1 MAVEVLEADDVDA
14 EADFDDVLRRVD
26 VEVEVE
32 VEVDVEEATDTVD
45 VVAYDEDGDDSFVLL
60 AVLGFLAVEELDM
73 DIDEDD
79 TDEDFFFDDDDDDDV
94 FDDDEQ

>member
-32 VEVDVEEATDTVD
+32 VDVEEATDAVD

-73 DIDEDD
+73 DIVDEDED
-79 TDEDFFFDDDDDDDV
+79 TDDFFDDDDDDDDDV
-94 FDDDEQ
+94 FDDDG

>member
-1 MAVEVLEADDVDA
+1 MLEADDVDA

-32 VEVDVEEATDTVD
+32 VEVDVEEATDAVD

-60 AVLGFLAVEELDM
+60 AVLGFLAIEELDM
-73 DIDEDD
+73 DIVDEDED
-79 TDEDFFFDDDDDDDV
+79 SDDFFDDDDDDDDDDDV
-94 FDDDEQ
+94 FDDDE